1 MLRTFHLY
9 QLQMRPKIITKYTA
23 AGMISFW
30 LAASCL
36 LSVTLQA
43 KTRSETWPETWP
55 ETWITQFLKNNQASI
70 VTVLPQT
77 GRAERNLA
85 EPEGTGVIVQ
95 PGNLV
100 LTANHVLGAANRILL
115 RKTDGSVI
123 EAKIFLRDQS
133 TDLALLEINETLK
146 AIEFEE
152 GAQIGENVCAYG
164 NAFGLGMSL
173 SCGIVSATDKRGIG
187 FNRVE
192 DFVQTDAAINPGMSG
207 APLFKENG
215 KLAGLVTA
223 IFTKKSDGNL
233 GVNFASS
240 TRLIKAFLEDAKDG
254 VLKPVRAGMIMRPA
268 PFKGE
273 TGRAGGLVMRVLD
286 NSAEKIAGIQQGDL
300 VIKAGDLDVRSQA
313 DYLAAIALS
322 QKEKSLDLTLV
333 RGKNIQVITIK
344 QINP

>member
-1 MLRTFHLY
+1 MSSTFDLR
-9 QLQMRPKIITKYTA
+9 QLRVRRKIRPIALTCLLLLT
-23 AGMISFW
+23 W
-30 LAASCL
+30 LAASPFAPAL
-36 LSVTLQA
+36 A
-43 KTRSETWPETWP
+43 HAETWHGNFIKTHG
-55 ETWITQFLKNNQASI
+55 ASI

-85 EPEGTGVIVQ
+85 EPEGTGIIVQ

-115 RKTDGSVI
+115 RKTDGTVI
-123 EAKIFLRDQS
+123 EAKIFIRDQAR
-133 TDLALLEINETLK
+133 DLALLQINETLN

-152 GAQIGENVCAYG
+152 GTGIGENVCAFG

-187 FNRVE
+187 FNRIE
-192 DFVQTDAAINPGMSG
+192 DFIQTDAAINPGMSG

-240 TRLIKAFLEDAKDG
+240 TRLINAFLEDAKDG
-254 VLKPVRAGMIMRPA
+254 SLIPVNAGIVMRPA

-273 TGRAGGLVMRVLD
+273 TGRAGGLVMRVME
-286 NSAEKIAGIQQGDL
+286 NSAEQLAGIQQGDL
-300 VIKAGDLDVRSQA
+300 VIKAGALNVRGQA
-313 DYLAAIALS
+313 DYLAAIALNQQQS
-322 QKEKSLDLTLV
+322 SLDLELV
-333 RGKNIQVITIK
+333 RGNTTHKISIK
-344 QINP
+344 QITP